1 MLLPPSVTK
10 LDLSH
15 NYLETIGNIGL
26 LPSNLQHLALNDNNL
41 RHFSEDQL
49 VFLQKLKVLKL
60 GDNPFYC
67 NCSSEKLFEFVR
79 TSRETTI
86 EDVENVT
93 LNCSSIIKLY
103 QISTEDFCINSLRNI
118 EILFILVAI
127 LTFVTA
133 AVIGLGTERKLVDIK
148 QS

>member
-1 MLLPPSVTK
+1 MSFNNVRKVDIMLLPSRVTK

-26 LPSNLQHLALNDNNL
+26 LPSNLQHLTLNDNNL

-67 NCSSEKLFEFVR
+67 NCSSLKLFEFVR

-86 EDVENVT
+86 EDVVNSGIVNLE
-93 LNCSSIIKLY
+93 KL
-103 QISTEDFCINSLRNI
+103 L
-118 EILFILVAI
+118 
-127 LTFVTA
+127 
-133 AVIGLGTERKLVDIK
+133 
-148 QS
+148 